1 MFSRP
6 LVCASPLPSYK
17 FGLCLSYL
25 SVDQGSKESFQWSL
39 QFHSDRLHDRR
50 VKMSGTAVTYILICR
65 SEAERK
71 WESEEKKTKGRKGKR
86 EGKTLGMAWVFW
98 NINSPQWHSPFNKNI
113 PPSPSLKVPPTRDQ
127 VFTYEFTGD
136 IFIQT
141 TKSHSLAPISCGYIL
156 VQNAFS
162 QTSKVPVVFLS
173 QCCLRVQSSK
183 SFLRLQISL
192 YCNLL

>member
-1 MFSRP
+1 
-6 LVCASPLPSYK
+6 
-17 FGLCLSYL
+17 
-25 SVDQGSKESFQWSL
+25 
-39 QFHSDRLHDRR
+39 
-50 VKMSGTAVTYILICR
+50 
-65 SEAERK
+65 
-71 WESEEKKTKGRKGKR
+71 
-86 EGKTLGMAWVFW
+86 MAWVFW

-173 QCCLRVQSSK
+173 QCCLRVLSLFWDYRYLSIAIYYKIQK
-183 SFLRLQISL
+183 SITYFQHIIPTYNILRKYMGNTWTKQDHTLVGQISIPL
-192 YCNLL
+192 VTYLISSSYYSSTVQLSCLQSLSDWVHRCL